1 MSLTSD
7 EVNFLVYRYLL
18 EAGKWEGLHRT
29 QRRPGRR
36 RQLCFGQPAC
46 LPTVLRPKPHRRLH
60 IPQPPALPAEQAGLS
75 PPNAG
80 FTHAAFVFG
89 AESSIT
95 KSGINGKE
103 VPVGALVSFIQKVT
117 VVILPPVMRAPD
129 ACMRAAAG
137 AAARRCTARALR
149 RSCRHAVHAAL
160 PCRACRACIDPN
172 ASHPFLPFAG
182 LPIHGVGGELE

>member
-29 QRRPGRR
+29 QRPPGRR
-36 RQLCFGQPAC
+36 RQLCFGQPAR
-46 LPTVLRPKPHRRLH
+46 LPIVLRPKPYRRLR
-60 IPQPPALPAEQAGLS
+60 PAQPPALPAEQAGLA
-75 PPNAG
+75 PPHAG

-103 VPVGALVSFIQKVT
+103 VPVGALVSFIQKVNAA
-117 VVILPPVMRAPD
+117 VCD
-129 ACMRAAAG
+129 ACPGVVAQ
-137 AAARRCTARALR
+137 L
-149 RSCRHAVHAAL
+149 S
-160 PCRACRACIDPN
+160 PCRACSVALPSLQGMYRPECKPPRPPVCRASN
-172 ASHPFLPFAG
+172 TWSWRLT
-182 LPIHGVGGELE
+182 